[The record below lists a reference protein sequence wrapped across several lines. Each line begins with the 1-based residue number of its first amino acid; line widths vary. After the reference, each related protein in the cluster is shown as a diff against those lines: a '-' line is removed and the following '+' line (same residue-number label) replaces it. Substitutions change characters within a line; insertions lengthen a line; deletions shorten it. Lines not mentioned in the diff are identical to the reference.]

1 MVSRGAECIA
11 RCAEHFSHDADV
23 GVRGIG
29 ATREE
34 AFEQAALA
42 LTGVVTDAARVRPER
57 SVEISCEARDDG
69 LLLVD
74 WLNAV
79 IYRMAT
85 DRLLFGRFSVRID
98 GHRLRGMAWGETVDR
113 ARHSPAVEPKGA
125 TYTALKVGRRDDGAW
140 IAQCVID
147 V

>member
-1 MVSRGAECIA
+1 MSHFAEA
-11 RCAEHFSHDADV
+11 EAPCAEWFPHDADV

-98 GHRLRGMAWGETVDR
+98 GHRLQGMAWGETVDR
-113 ARHSPAVEPKGA
+113 TRHSPAVEPKGA